1 MNIQKFNLMSNT
13 FFYTG
18 LENGTGI
25 RSRSLE
31 DAILIPN
38 YYLLLMSQIE
48 SSHKTNFNNVYEYY
62 RYKIIDKQGN
72 RSTFKI
78 GSITCLDFG
87 TENRKW
93 GEDAIVKP
101 IIIDSAGDTLQFKFE
116 TSANKWGENFADLI
130 NSMKEIDSFGSI
142 KTFLTHQENIELK
155 NKILILEQKIID
167 LEALK
172 EENKT

>member
-1 MNIQKFNLMSNT
+1 MSEI
-13 FFYTG
+13 FYYSG

-25 RSRSLE
+25 RSRNLE

-38 YYLLLMSQIE
+38 FFLLLMSETDTI
-48 SSHKTNFNNVYEYY
+48 HKTNYNNVYEYF

-72 RSTFKI
+72 RSTFSI
-78 GSITCLDFG
+78 GSVTCLDFG
-87 TENRKW
+87 TETRKW

-101 IIIDSAGDTLQFKFE
+101 VIVDFKGDTLKLKFD

-142 KTFLTHQENIELK
+142 KTFFTHQENIELK